1 MREDVDV
8 DDDNDEVVMMT
19 MIALMTSHTWDVVL

>member
-1 MREDVDV
+1 MCEDVDV

-19 MIALMTSHTWDVVL
+19 MIALMARHTWDVVL